1 MGNVV
6 GKCGVVCCM
15 VFVVFWGGF
24 FMAVMYNGSSWG
36 ELGGGRMAIVDDLP
50 NPHFGD
56 PPGNVWVILDRVDQQ
71 QPRTKA

>member
-1 MGNVV
+1 
-6 GKCGVVCCM
+6 M

-36 ELGGGRMAIVDDLP
+36 WELGGGRMAIVDDLP

-56 PPGNVWVILDRVDQQ
+56 PRQCLGHFGQG
-71 QPRTKA
+71 

>member
-1 MGNVV
+1 
-6 GKCGVVCCM
+6 M

-36 ELGGGRMAIVDDLP
+36 WELGGGRMAIVDDLP

-71 QPRTKA
+71 QPRTRA

>member
-1 MGNVV
+1 
-6 GKCGVVCCM
+6 M

-36 ELGGGRMAIVDDLP
+36 WELGGGRMAIVDDLP